1 MSSPATPADTAKE
14 SRGTTTDPHKCR
26 SGRERDD
33 VGQATSMR
41 PPYAYTVTRK
51 GGQKRGNNHRYKRS
65 MERRSGHGTHGRYR
79 RGRAVRRRYPAS
91 SCPEGP
97 VSAGHAGA
105 RRPGTP
111 ASRSGTR
118 PGRTALC
125 QCCGHRA
132 HSGPLRTGYGTS
144 GWRPRPRGLRSVTRL
159 WAGLS
164 RLGRQAQERSQVRA
178 RSRAVLPAE
187 RALLVFIAGRDTEVA
202 RGVEGA
208 RRIIKGIE
216 AMAHSA
222 ALANAIAERAVIKTL
237 STLPD
242 DFVLINDLHLSTD
255 QDIPFEDS
263 YLKTV
268 QLDHLLVGPT
278 GVYAIETRN
287 WSSTVAAD
295 GDEADP
301 VLQVTRASFLCSRIL
316 KDAGS
321 DQIVRSVVACG
332 GAPPTRSGG
341 AHVAVMPTARLLA
354 YVQYGLSLVSVQ
366 EIADVCRILN
376 QTR

>member
-1 MSSPATPADTAKE
+1 
-14 SRGTTTDPHKCR
+14 
-26 SGRERDD
+26 
-33 VGQATSMR
+33 V
-41 PPYAYTVTRK
+41 
-51 GGQKRGNNHRYKRS
+51 
-65 MERRSGHGTHGRYR
+65 
-79 RGRAVRRRYPAS
+79 
-91 SCPEGP
+91 
-97 VSAGHAGA
+97 A
-105 RRPGTP
+105 RVI
-111 ASRSGTR
+111 
-118 PGRTALC
+118 
-125 QCCGHRA
+125 
-132 HSGPLRTGYGTS
+132 GTS
-144 GWRPRPRGLRSVTRL
+144 GAWKDVLIMARTAGIVVDEPSDVGIQLARAQKVLYQQDTLARDDLALQQAALEHDLAEQHSASAADIARIQARSGQETARLAGGADPGSLRAVTRV

-187 RALLVFIAGRDTEVA
+187 RALQNFIAGRDTEVA
-202 RGVEGA
+202 RRVEGA
-208 RRIIKGIE
+208 RRIVKGIE
-216 AMAHSA
+216 ALAHSGV
-222 ALANAIAERAVIKTL
+222 LANAIAERAVISTL

-242 DFVLINDLHLSTD
+242 DFVLINDLHLSTN

-263 YLKTV
+263 YLKTA
-268 QLDHLLVGPT
+268 QLDHLLAGPT
-278 GVYAIETRN
+278 GLYAIETRN

-316 KDAGS
+316 KDAGC

-366 EIADVCRILN
+366 EIADVCRILT
-376 QTR
+376 QTRQTGH

>member
-1 MSSPATPADTAKE
+1 
-14 SRGTTTDPHKCR
+14 
-26 SGRERDD
+26 
-33 VGQATSMR
+33 MR
-41 PPYAYTVTRK
+41 PPYAYTVTRE
-51 GGQKRGNNHRYKRS
+51 GGRNV
-65 MERRSGHGTHGRYR
+65 
-79 RGRAVRRRYPAS
+79 AIII
-91 SCPEGP
+91 
-97 VSAGHAGA
+97 
-105 RRPGTP
+105 
-111 ASRSGTR
+111 
-118 PGRTALC
+118 
-125 QCCGHRA
+125 
-132 HSGPLRTGYGTS
+132 GTS
-144 GWRPRPRGLRSVTRL
+144 GAWKDVLAMARTAGIVVDEPSDVGIQLARAQKVLYQQDTLARDDLALQQAALEHDLAEQHSASAADIARIQARSEQDTARLAGGPDPGGLRAVTRL

-187 RALLVFIAGRDTEVA
+187 RALQDFIAGRDTEVA
-202 RGVEGA
+202 RRVEGA

-287 WSSTVAAD
+287 WSSPVAAD

-316 KDAGS
+316 KEAGS
-321 DQIVRSVVACG
+321 DQVVRSVVACG

-341 AHVAVMPTARLLA
+341 AHVAVMPTARLLS

>member
-1 MSSPATPADTAKE
+1 MAIII
-14 SRGTTTDPHKCR
+14 
-26 SGRERDD
+26 
-33 VGQATSMR
+33 
-41 PPYAYTVTRK
+41 
-51 GGQKRGNNHRYKRS
+51 
-65 MERRSGHGTHGRYR
+65 
-79 RGRAVRRRYPAS
+79 
-91 SCPEGP
+91 
-97 VSAGHAGA
+97 
-105 RRPGTP
+105 
-111 ASRSGTR
+111 
-118 PGRTALC
+118 
-125 QCCGHRA
+125 
-132 HSGPLRTGYGTS
+132 GTS
-144 GWRPRPRGLRSVTRL
+144 GAWKDVLAMARTAGIVVDEPSDVGIQLARAQKVLYQQDTLARDDLALQQAALEHDLAEQHSASAADIARIQARSRQETARLTGGADPRGLRAVTRL

-164 RLGRQAQERSQVRA
+164 QVGRQAQERSQVRA
-178 RSRAVLPAE
+178 RSRGVLPAE
-187 RALLVFIAGRDTEVA
+187 RALQDFIAGRDTEVA
-202 RGVEGA
+202 RRVEGA
-208 RRIIKGIE
+208 RRIVKGIE

-222 ALANAIAERAVIKTL
+222 VLANAIAELAVIKTL

-287 WSSTVAAD
+287 WSSPVAAD

-316 KDAGS
+316 KEAGS
-321 DQIVRSVVACG
+321 DQVVRSVVACG

-341 AHVAVMPTARLLA
+341 AHVAVMPTARLLS

>member
-1 MSSPATPADTAKE
+1 MASTAGIVVDEPSDVGIQLARAQKVLYQQDTLA
-14 SRGTTTDPHKCR
+14 
-26 SGRERDD
+26 RDD
-33 VGQATSMR
+33 LALQQVALEHDLAEQHSASAADIARIQA
-41 PPYAYTVTRK
+41 
-51 GGQKRGNNHRYKRS
+51 
-65 MERRSGHGTHGRYR
+65 
-79 RGRAVRRRYPAS
+79 
-91 SCPEGP
+91 
-97 VSAGHAGA
+97 
-105 RRPGTP
+105 
-111 ASRSGTR
+111 
-118 PGRTALC
+118 
-125 QCCGHRA
+125 
-132 HSGPLRTGYGTS
+132 
-144 GWRPRPRGLRSVTRL
+144 
-159 WAGLS
+159 
-164 RLGRQAQERSQVRA
+164 RA

-187 RALLVFIAGRDTEVA
+187 RARQDFIAGRDTEVA
-202 RGVEGA
+202 RRVEGA